1 MGFGEASGAR
11 LTKVALCRLRITPKK
26 SLGPHSDL
34 ESRGPVSPLWPIGP
48 LNLPRQIGAVEDH
61 GLCFHFCKH
70 LRLISIMG

>member
-34 ESRGPVSPLWPIGP
+34 ESRGPLALLRPIGP
-48 LNLPRQIGAVEDH
+48 LNLSCQISTIKDH
-61 GLCFHFCKH
+61 WLCFHFCKH
-70 LRLISIMG
+70 LGLIGIMG